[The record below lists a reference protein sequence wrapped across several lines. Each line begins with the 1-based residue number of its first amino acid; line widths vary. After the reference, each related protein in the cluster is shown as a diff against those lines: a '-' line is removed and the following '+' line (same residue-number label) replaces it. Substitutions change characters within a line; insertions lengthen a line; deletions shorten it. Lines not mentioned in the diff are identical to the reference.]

1 MMAASVEEERGQSNF
16 KLNLV
21 KRYNLIL
28 IPAQIVWGIAPPLYI
43 QGVHKNDF
51 FTLEAYLKAR
61 ALKFWSCVFKLI
73 TYRDINYLI

>member
-28 IPAQIVWGIAPPLYI
+28 IPAQIVWGIAPPLYK
-43 QGVHKNDF
+43 VSLKN
-51 FTLEAYLKAR
+51 
-61 ALKFWSCVFKLI
+61 VF
-73 TYRDINYLI
+73 YF

>member
-28 IPAQIVWGIAPPLYI
+28 IPAQIVWGIAPPLYK
-43 QGVHKNDF
+43 VSLKN
-51 FTLEAYLKAR
+51 
-61 ALKFWSCVFKLI
+61 VFYFGGLFEGPCFKILVL
-73 TYRDINYLI
+73 RF